1 MVPTAPAKQHT
12 ASSHRMHRTH
22 RSLGG
27 AEVSHRLHR
36 GIQIFLAE
44 IFSHRLHR
52 TRRTLGHPPKCVLW
66 EDTLLGWCSW
76 GQLHPLREHWLP
88 HTGNAVT
95 ACLNCCYRNAV
106 KALPR
111 CGNSGFYSFFTLK
124 NIKKKCG
131 FHFFINFA
139 N

>member
-66 EDTLLGWCSW
+66 EDTLLGWCSSCSGKRQNRAEIAAPPPLGKCGATW
-76 GQLHPLREHWLP
+76 LVQQGLLHPLEVIVRLLSLLLI
-88 HTGNAVT
+88 N
-95 ACLNCCYRNAV
+95 RNPV
-106 KALPR
+106 RPVQL
-111 CGNSGFYSFFTLK
+111 
-124 NIKKKCG
+124 
-131 FHFFINFA
+131 
-139 N
+139 